1 MQVST
6 GKHGRILAM
15 RTGRLAV
22 MIGLVFIGPGV
33 ADAGADTLTYTA
45 KYSNEIQQMKIAAG
59 KSVIVD
65 VPVPIKRA
73 SLANPDVADAIV
85 LSPRQIYVTGKGFG
99 MTNLTLWGKDEQ
111 VMSIF
116 DVEVGIDVKTLQ
128 TRLHSLLPDEE
139 GIQVLS
145 TNDHVTL
152 TGTVSSSNRLAQAAA
167 VAEAFAPKKV
177 INFLKVHPEQ
187 REEAPPSVVV
197 EVIKGT
203 SVNHVTPK

>member
-1 MQVST
+1 MQVRNRANRKARVMET
-6 GKHGRILAM
+6 GRIAII
-15 RTGRLAV
+15 V
-22 MIGLVFIGPGV
+22 GLVFIGPVV
-33 ADAGADTLTYTA
+33 AVAGADTLTYTA
-45 KYSNEIQQMKIAAG
+45 KHTNEVQQMKIAVG

-73 SLANPDVADAIV
+73 SLANPDIADAIV

-111 VMSIF
+111 VMSVF
-116 DVEVGIDVKTLQ
+116 DVEVGMDVTTLK

-152 TGTVSSSNRLAQAAA
+152 TGTVSSSNRLTQAAA

-177 INFLKVHPEQ
+177 INFLKVHPEL
-187 REEAPPSVVV
+187 REEVPPSVVV

-203 SVNHVTPK
+203 SVSHVTPK